1 MATKKDLRELLERSK
16 KADISGGGRWTPD
29 DGEKFSFRIIKTN
42 TSEYKGYDSWGIQL
56 EVTKGDAE
64 GKRCWA
70 NLNFNPEQ
78 DFINRRTFDNFEA
91 LGIPSETVLT
101 TDPGVITEM
110 LTGKSG
116 VAVASVRPKD
126 NGNGHWVN
134 FEFEASRKVAPPP
147 PEHSSNGEAD
157 DDDGWDD

>member
-1 MATKKDLRELLERSK
+1 MASKKDLRELLERSK
-16 KADISGGGRWTPD
+16 NATGGGRWLPD
-29 DGEKFSFRIIKTN
+29 DGEKFSFRIIKSN

-56 EVTKGDAE
+56 EVTQGDNKE
-64 GKRCWA
+64 KRVWG
-70 NLNFNPEQ
+70 NLGFNPDQ
-78 DFINRRTFDNFEA
+78 DFVNKRTFDNFEA
-91 LGIPSETVLT
+91 LGIPADTVLD
-101 TDPGVITEM
+101 TDPTVIREM